1 MNSEN
6 KKTVIAVSL
15 GCYDQ
20 ALYTF
25 WLEGHGK
32 DESGKPNVEI
42 VPVSA
47 YMPHMGAITTL
58 ASNNNILVSGSSDET
73 IKIYNLRKRAEI
85 GRLDQHTGKVT
96 HVSLSA
102 DGAHMISVGD
112 DNNLCIWRTKDW
124 ECTKEIANIHK
135 KGVLSLALHPS
146 GLAAVTIGGDSAFR
160 MWDLVKGRQVF
171 VSKEFKFPSEV
182 AWDKT
187 GQKIAVAC
195 GRNLIVKD
203 AARFADASVTLEC
216 QAQISSLE
224 PLAAGKFAVG
234 LANGTIMVWD
244 VASATAK
251 CVATLEGAHT
261 IRVRGMAYYKDG
273 ASLGLSGGLLV
284 TTSTDGRMVLWDSN
298 KWTQVAAHETDSR
311 ITCAVCSSFE
321 LISPVVVV
329 KDEDEDVV
337 DVEDD
342 DREDVDVKDEENANK
357 VTKKGEKRKVSFS
370 ENVEEVD
377 KKKAKKEVKEEEEE
391 ETGKKKKKKKNEKKK
406 KEEVARVEVIYEN
419 DEEEEEEKEK
429 VVKEEK
435 SDNNNNKKKAPKKNF
450 NKKKQQKK

>member
-1 MNSEN
+1 MDSEN

-96 HVSLSA
+96 HISLST

-112 DNNLCIWRTKDW
+112 DNSLCIWRTKDW

-171 VSKEFKFPSEV
+171 VSKEFKSPSEV

-195 GRNLIVKD
+195 GRNLIIKD

-244 VASATAK
+244 VAGAAAK

-284 TTSTDGRMVLWDSN
+284 STSTDGRMVLWDSN
-298 KWTQVAAHETDSR
+298 KWTQVAVHETDSR

-321 LISPVVVV
+321 LYSPVVVV
-329 KDEDEDVV
+329 KDEVEEVV

-342 DREDVDVKDEENANK
+342 DVKDEKNTSK
-357 VTKKGEKRKVSFS
+357 VAKKGEKRKVSFS
-370 ENVEEVD
+370 ENVEEID

-391 ETGKKKKKKKNEKKK
+391 TDKKKKKKNEKKK

-419 DEEEEEEKEK
+419 DEEGEKEK
-429 VVKEEK
+429 VMKEEK
-435 SDNNNNKKKAPKKNF
+435 SDDNNNKKKVPKKNF